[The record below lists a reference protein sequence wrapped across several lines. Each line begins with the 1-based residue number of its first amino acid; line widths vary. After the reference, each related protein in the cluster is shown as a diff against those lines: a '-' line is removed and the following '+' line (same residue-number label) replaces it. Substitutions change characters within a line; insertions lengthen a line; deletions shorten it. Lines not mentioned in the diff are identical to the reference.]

1 MVVDGPTID
10 ELHTMG
16 PYFYC
21 LLPRRVTLTRQE
33 IASQVEI
40 AMVQTSAM
48 GQPKRSRSQ
57 KTDRRL
63 SEAAIPMTESTLVVE
78 EPMQWLSLQAT
89 FPQCLKH
96 LPYLGSLWIV
106 AFGEGPEDVAW
117 NEPLGPN
124 AQGCQAVRPN
134 VPPNRLITHIEVG
147 SRLGHREFLGHV
159 HDTTL
164 VGKSPCCSVLQ
175 HQISYDPPW
184 SAVSPLG
191 IR

>member
-63 SEAAIPMTESTLVVE
+63 SEAAIPMIESTLVVE

-106 AFGEGPEDVAW
+106 ASAKTQRMSRGMNHLVPMRK
-117 NEPLGPN
+117 
-124 AQGCQAVRPN
+124 AVKRFDPMF
-134 VPPNRLITHIEVG
+134 RLTV
-147 SRLGHREFLGHV
+147 SSL
-159 HDTTL
+159 TL
-164 VGKSPCCSVLQ
+164 
-175 HQISYDPPW
+175 
-184 SAVSPLG
+184 
-191 IR
+191 R